1 MGYTKAQREAKAKL
15 TAVNNEET
23 SEVKEE
29 VRIESEKPIVA
40 KKRVKKDLPLNTLVP
55 CSNGTYGKLI
65 YVSSRTGE
73 THEWDEYGDTEYL
86 ELSELVTM
94 RNSQK
99 RFFTENWIMID
110 DMDVLQFLGVE
121 KYYEKALNSEEMES
135 LFETDPNELSEKIHG
150 MTDGMK
156 NTVAFYASEKIKD
169 GSLDSRKMISVLENA
184 LGVELIEE

>member
-1 MGYTKAQREAKAKL
+1 M
-15 TAVNNEET
+15 
-23 SEVKEE
+23 
-29 VRIESEKPIVA
+29 
-40 KKRVKKDLPLNTLVP
+40 P

-135 LFETDPNELSEKIHG
+135 LFEADPNELSEKIHG

>member
-1 MGYTKAQREAKAKL
+1 
-15 TAVNNEET
+15 
-23 SEVKEE
+23 
-29 VRIESEKPIVA
+29 
-40 KKRVKKDLPLNTLVP
+40 
-55 CSNGTYGKLI
+55 
-65 YVSSRTGE
+65 
-73 THEWDEYGDTEYL
+73 
-86 ELSELVTM
+86 M

-169 GSLDSRKMISVLENA
+169 GSLDSRKMISVLEDA